1 MWNILL
7 YHDTFLMRGWAER
20 LNIEIAKTLHA
31 AIMTAIWSSDCYDAE
46 SLWFQWEIIEVDPG
60 FQTGMI
66 GFLVMKY
73 RFFSSKKKL
82 KNYDTIIFSNEA
94 ISGIWGIKP
103 GTNTYY
109 YAHSISR
116 HLFDQRDQYIA
127 KVPLLIRPFF
137 YISSLFFK
145 WLYRREMSKVGTIFV
160 NSEINKKRMSEWLGR
175 DDAIVIYPS
184 VDTEKF
190 NIFDNDIVSQI
201 LAIEAISFMYKEYY
215 ISFSRL
221 THAKRIDTI
230 IRAFRQIPD
239 KNVIILYGENDSQKD
254 EFINMGKWFPNII
267 FHTLKDNNNLPY
279 IISGSLSSIAISAHE
294 DFGMV
299 AIESMACWVPVIA
312 VDEWGYRESIL
323 EGKTWY
329 MLDPDNLETDLI
341 KTLENVDTYTLRS
354 MQWDCRKQSENF
366 DTRSMN
372 ATIQQYIR

>member
-1 MWNILL
+1 
-7 YHDTFLMRGWAER
+7 
-20 LNIEIAKTLHA
+20 
-31 AIMTAIWSSDCYDAE
+31 
-46 SLWFQWEIIEVDPG
+46 
-60 FQTGMI
+60 MI

-254 EFINMGKWFPNII
+254 EFINMGK
-267 FHTLKDNNNLPY
+267 
-279 IISGSLSSIAISAHE
+279 
-294 DFGMV
+294 
-299 AIESMACWVPVIA
+299 
-312 VDEWGYRESIL
+312 
-323 EGKTWY
+323 
-329 MLDPDNLETDLI
+329 
-341 KTLENVDTYTLRS
+341 
-354 MQWDCRKQSENF
+354 
-366 DTRSMN
+366 
-372 ATIQQYIR
+372 